1 MWILRWV
8 FIGIIFLAILGFS
21 LNNTQ
26 MVHINVLD
34 WQSGDIPIF
43 WVIYIAFAAGMV
55 VFFFVAA
62 YHHFHY
68 KLLLRKCRQKIN
80 QLSQEL
86 DRLRTVNIGD
96 DFDSDENDDEEL
108 KDQQVDDA

>member
-26 MVHINVLD
+26 MVQIKILN
-34 WQSGDIPIF
+34 WESGEIPIY
-43 WVIYIAFAAGMV
+43 WVIYIAFAAGMI

-62 YHHFHY
+62 YHHLHY
-68 KLLLRKCRQKIN
+68 KLTIRKYKQKIN
-80 QLSQEL
+80 QLNQEL
-86 DRLRTVNIGD
+86 DRIRTVSLED
-96 DFDSDENDDEEL
+96 DFESDEDDDEHL
-108 KDQQVDDA
+108 RDQQAEDV

>member
-8 FIGIIFLAILGFS
+8 FIGIIFLVILGFS
-21 LNNTQ
+21 LSNTQ
-26 MVHINVLD
+26 MVQITVLD
-34 WQSGDIPIF
+34 WQSGDIPIY

-62 YHHFHY
+62 YHHVHY
-68 KLLLRKCRQKIN
+68 KLSLRKCQQKIN

-86 DRLRTVNIGD
+86 DRLRTVSIED
-96 DFDSDENDDEEL
+96 DFEPVENDVEHL
-108 KDQQVDDA
+108 KDQRAEDA